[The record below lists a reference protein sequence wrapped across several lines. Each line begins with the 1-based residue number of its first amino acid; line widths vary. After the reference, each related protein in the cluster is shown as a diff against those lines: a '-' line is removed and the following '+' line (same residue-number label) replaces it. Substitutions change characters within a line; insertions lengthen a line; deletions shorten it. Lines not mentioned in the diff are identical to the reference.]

1 MWFLSSPYHRYIGSL
16 ALSVLL
22 TSVSVLGQSST
33 TQKSQPFFQR
43 FKKALVYQ
51 LQTSPVPFIRDKFSV
66 PPQVDLPPFIDGKL
80 PDGSLIK
87 GQWKGLYGPYALI
100 KESQT
105 PVLYKNDLQ
114 SKPGIPLSISQRV
127 RVCYIDPDTQL
138 AFVTD
143 ESGLTPLGWTQ
154 KEHIAFKPLF
164 KPLDTWYYE
173 LLQLCKGDY
182 CAEYSTNK
190 KGYFSLKWSSSG
202 QGLKL
207 RGSTKGRFYYY
218 GSLVWPKKV
227 KPSLIQDFFYID
239 QRDNLVI
246 EWGFRDSP
254 YHVK

>member
-1 MWFLSSPYHRYIGSL
+1 MVFLSSRDFRYITL
-16 ALSVLL
+16 IAILL
-22 TSVSVLGQSST
+22 LVTNTSMLGQSDSST
-33 TQKSQPFFQR
+33 KAQTFFQR
-43 FKKALVYQ
+43 FKKAIVYQ
-51 LQTSPVPFIRDKFSV
+51 LQTSPVPFIRNKFTALPKVV
-66 PPQVDLPPFIDGKL
+66 PPLLIKREL
-80 PDGSLIK
+80 LDGSAIK
-87 GQWKGLYGPYALI
+87 GQWMGLYGPFALI
-100 KESQT
+100 KENQT

-114 SKPGIPLSISQRV
+114 SKPAPPLSISQRV
-127 RVCYIDPDTQL
+127 RVCYIDPNTHL
-138 AFVTD
+138 AYVTD
-143 ESGLTPLGWTQ
+143 ESGGTPLGWVL

-182 CAEYSTNK
+182 CAEYATNK

-227 KPSLIQDFFYID
+227 KPSLIHDFFYIN
-239 QRDNLVI
+239 QRDDLVI